1 MNAQADAD
9 PETLRISIDTK
20 ATVNVG
26 KYSRGGRSRGV
37 EAVKALDHD
46 MCTKEKLVPGGI
58 LEPVTGRSFIFFGT
72 SYKTSDFIIDGL
84 FLWWEERKH
93 ELCGLKQIVINVD
106 NGPECSGRRTQ
117 FLFRLTKFADMT
129 GLCVRI
135 IYYPPYHS
143 KYNSIERYWAGLE
156 KSWNG
161 YLLDTVETVL
171 KRASNFFWK
180 GLCTVTRL
188 LDAPYKKGVKVC
200 GHGKLDLEQRL
211 KRAPALHWW
220 DITIT
225 PIMVNL

>member
-117 FLFRLTKFADMT
+117 FLFRLMEFADMT
-129 GLCVRI
+129 GLRVRI

-161 YLLDTVETVL
+161 YLLDTVEAVL
-171 KRASNFFWK
+171 KRAGNFFWK
-180 GLCTVTRL
+180 GLRTVTRL
-188 LDAPYKKGVKVC
+188 LDTPYKKGVKVS
-200 GHGKLDLEQRL
+200 GHEKLDLEQRL
-211 KRAPALHWW
+211 KRAPALQWW